1 MLLLQHLLIPLFNGS
16 ESLIVSPVGSESFDL
31 LQVLIRFLMW
41 GLLIFGVFIWVLLY
55 CVLWYSK

>member
-31 LQVLIRFLMW
+31 SQVLIRFLMW

>member
-31 LQVLIRFLMW
+31 SQVLIRFLMW

-55 CVLWYSK
+55 FVLWYSK